1 MTQKEYVKALNDAGK
16 PHGLKVTGVLSIT
29 DKMVAPSTK
38 QVTFNNGLQIQMQQ
52 PEIDTTAFAV
62 IMDNHVKN
70 ILVIDRQTVYGK
82 TTLVCL
88 NLDDPAHGFVASKT
102 LVNSL
107 TDIGMVIVANMKIT
121 ESGISYDIGID
132 RRVNDFRKNF
142 SSDKG
147 LILPYPVIQKV
158 GDYYVLRNIIDN
170 REPGINELEIP
181 DFVNFIAIGGLYKA
195 IYRKRTMDDNNIIMD
210 IIDDRRKTRVIN
222 DGAIVCDIVNA
233 EECKYYSPERRCQY
247 TKPQTTDN

>member
-1 MTQKEYVKALNDAGK
+1 MTQKEYIKALNDIGES
-16 PHGLKVTGVLSIT
+16 HGLKVTDVQSIK

-38 QVTFNNGLQIQMQQ
+38 QITFNNGLQIQIQQ

-62 IMDNHVKN
+62 ILGHHVKN

-102 LVNSL
+102 LINSL

-121 ESGISYDIGID
+121 GSGISYDIGID

-142 SSDKG
+142 HSDEG

-181 DFVNFIAIGGLYKA
+181 DFVNFIAIGCLYKA

-210 IIDDRRKTRVIN
+210 TIDDRRKTRVIN